1 MKRTPD
7 KLAWKRWGLGLW
19 FGAVCAL
26 SLCGWGLLAGG
37 LPQAG
42 AGETAIPNDVFAVQ
56 APADADDAAEA
67 MMLKIACLT
76 FDDGPSPNTRPILD
90 ILADRDVPA
99 TFFVVAQEVN
109 RDYLP
114 LLADIQ
120 AEGHQVAL
128 HSATHKY
135 SQIYAGSEAFW
146 LDIKALRQA
155 ISPYVDV
162 ENIHWLRFPGG
173 STNTVSHKYGGSG
186 IMQQLIREAEE
197 KGYEWIDWNVSAEDA
212 AGGDPDADQILA
224 NIRRDAEGRDL
235 CVVLMHDTA
244 KTDATVE
251 ALPSLTGSAARD
263 TISVPW
269 NRCTRPG
276 TAADRMQL
284 SDDGFLHPAQPG
296 GAKFWQA
303 YKTGHGV
310 EMTVPFS
317 LHCRARRGIIKLLAA
332 PKAGPISGVC
342 RPLAGHRQRAGKRGK
357 LCTAPKLPASRC
369 AVCWGR

>member
-37 LPQAG
+37 LPRAG

-56 APADADDAAEA
+56 APADAGGDAAEA

-135 SQIYAGSEAFW
+135 SQIYAGSGAFW

-224 NIRRDAEGRDL
+224 NIRCDAEGRDL

-251 ALPSLTGSAARD
+251 ALPAVIDWFRGQGYHFCTVEQMYEARD
-263 TISVPW
+263 
-269 NRCTRPG
+269 
-276 TAADRMQL
+276 
-284 SDDGFLHPAQPG
+284 G
-296 GAKFWQA
+296 G
-303 YKTGHGV
+303 
-310 EMTVPFS
+310 
-317 LHCRARRGIIKLLAA
+317 
-332 PKAGPISGVC
+332 
-342 RPLAGHRQRAGKRGK
+342 
-357 LCTAPKLPASRC
+357 
-369 AVCWGR
+369 

>member
-1 MKRTPD
+1 METVGP
-7 KLAWKRWGLGLW
+7 
-19 FGAVCAL
+19 GAVVRCAL

-56 APADADDAAEA
+56 APADAGDDAGEA

-212 AGGDPDADQILA
+212 TGGDPDADQILA

-244 KTDATVE
+244 KTDATVK
-251 ALPSLTGSAARD
+251 ALPAVIDWFRGQGYHFCTVEQMYEARD
-263 TISVPW
+263 
-269 NRCTRPG
+269 
-276 TAADRMQL
+276 
-284 SDDGFLHPAQPG
+284 G
-296 GAKFWQA
+296 G
-303 YKTGHGV
+303 
-310 EMTVPFS
+310 
-317 LHCRARRGIIKLLAA
+317 
-332 PKAGPISGVC
+332 
-342 RPLAGHRQRAGKRGK
+342 
-357 LCTAPKLPASRC
+357 
-369 AVCWGR
+369 

>member
-1 MKRTPD
+1 MKRIY
-7 KLAWKRWGLGLW
+7 
-19 FGAVCAL
+19 C
-26 SLCGWGLLAGG
+26 GLLALG
-37 LPQAG
+37 LALG
-42 AGETAIPNDVFAVQ
+42 ASGCGQVRQPEAVETVGEAQVEVEKPKYVA
-56 APADADDAAEA
+56 
-67 MMLKIACLT
+67 LT

-173 STNTVSHKYGGSG
+173 SG

-251 ALPSLTGSAARD
+251 ALPAVIDWFRGQGYHFCTVEQMYEARD
-263 TISVPW
+263 
-269 NRCTRPG
+269 
-276 TAADRMQL
+276 
-284 SDDGFLHPAQPG
+284 G
-296 GAKFWQA
+296 G
-303 YKTGHGV
+303 
-310 EMTVPFS
+310 
-317 LHCRARRGIIKLLAA
+317 
-332 PKAGPISGVC
+332 
-342 RPLAGHRQRAGKRGK
+342 
-357 LCTAPKLPASRC
+357 
-369 AVCWGR
+369 